1 MAKDYAN
8 RSSNTRR
15 APSKRKKSRTALWV
29 IIILI
34 LIAVSAGGMYAY
46 KHFWDVMQFHALK
59 SHKATKSPIPLPEE
73 ANKQE
78 LVTPQFEFYNILS
91 NGKNSASTPSN
102 AAPTP
107 APTAAPATK
116 KSPTTTAA
124 PITSVTTA
132 PAKGNYV
139 VQIASFKISQQADQL
154 KAKLALQ
161 GISARVNHGSDGW
174 YRVQAGPYGNAD
186 TAQKAQQQL
195 QQAGY
200 KSIVRKQSG

>member
-8 RSSNTRR
+8 RTSNSRR

-29 IIILI
+29 IIILL
-34 LIAVSAGGMYAY
+34 LIAVSAGGLYVY

-59 SHKATKSPIPLPEE
+59 THKATKSPIPLPEE

-91 NGKNSASTPSN
+91 NGKNSAPAPSN
-102 AAPTP
+102 
-107 APTAAPATK
+107 
-116 KSPTTTAA
+116 
-124 PITSVTTA
+124 TA
-132 PAKGNYV
+132 PASTPAAAPVNKKSSSAPVISATAVPAKSGYM
-139 VQIASFKISQQADQL
+139 VQIASFKISQQAEQL

-161 GISARVNHGSDGW
+161 GISTRVNHGSDGW
-174 YRVQAGPYGNAD
+174 YRVQAGPYSSAD

-200 KSIVRKQSG
+200 KGIVRKNG